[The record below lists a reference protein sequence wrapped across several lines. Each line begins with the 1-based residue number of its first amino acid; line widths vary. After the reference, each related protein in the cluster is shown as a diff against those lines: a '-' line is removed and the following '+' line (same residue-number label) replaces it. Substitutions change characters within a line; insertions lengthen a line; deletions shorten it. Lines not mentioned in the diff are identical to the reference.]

1 MSYENARNGM
11 GKVFTAQV
19 LEIIAAVCTLIT
31 GIFVVLAIGAAS
43 AESSGGAIASG
54 IGGVLFSVAAGVL
67 GIIAF
72 IIQLVGLN
80 KAGQDSE
87 QLKKAFTITIIG
99 LIVAILFGILNSAFP
114 TATWIKGLGDVVGT
128 VIGLV
133 VTYNVLFGCA
143 GLKSEL
149 TEKANGTWKMY
160 MIVIILDIVIG
171 IVSIILGALGVT
183 AVSAIAY
190 AIIIIADFVFDIIA
204 FIMFLSF
211 LNLAR
216 KTL

>member
-1 MSYENARNGM
+1 MSFENARNGI

-19 LEIIAAVCTLIT
+19 LNIIMAVCTLIT
-31 GIFVVLAIGAAS
+31 GIFIATAIGAVS
-43 AESSGGAIASG
+43 AESTGGAIASG
-54 IGGVLFSVAAGVL
+54 IGGVLFSVAAGII

-72 IIQLVGLN
+72 ILQLVGLN

-87 QLKKAFTITIIG
+87 QIKKAFTITIVS
-99 LIVAILFGILNSAFP
+99 LIVAIVFGILNSAFSS
-114 TATWIKGLGDVVGT
+114 ATWIKSLGDIVAT
-128 VIGLV
+128 VLGLL
-133 VTYNVLFGCA
+133 VTYNILFGCA

-190 AIIIIADFVFDIIA
+190 VIIIIADFVFDLIA
-204 FIMFLSF
+204 YIMFISF